1 MANPLITGRDLQ
13 SLVQSV
19 AAVPSTSITSNAAG
33 TYSAVTGLTIDRA
46 TIQSNGGIAQQITN
60 AMPLGCLFI
69 LQYDLSIAAAK
80 SFGATSVKVEHS
92 NNGTAWASLYDI
104 NNTTTV
110 SPPST
115 WPTAAQAL
123 LIETNAGTAAATIH
137 GSVMFE
143 ADVKSANRYIRLDVT
158 PTLTSTGTIDTAS
171 FYGVAVLHG
180 FSEVLPTQL

>member
-69 LQYDLSIAAAK
+69 LQYDLSIAAA
-80 SFGATSVKVEHS
+80 
-92 NNGTAWASLYDI
+92 
-104 NNTTTV
+104 
-110 SPPST
+110 
-115 WPTAAQAL
+115 
-123 LIETNAGTAAATIH
+123 TIH

-180 FSEVLPTQL
+180 F